1 MNFVSSQKFSTIYS
15 NLQSMTVTNIL
26 MVATIG
32 TTVTD
37 IDVPTDDVH
46 YTWYMPNWHSYVMSM
61 VA

>member
-1 MNFVSSQKFSTIYS
+1 
-15 NLQSMTVTNIL
+15 MTVTNTL

-61 VA
+61 VMSII